1 MAKRDEFSQPIK
13 DLLAKRVGYKCSF
26 PGCRKPTSGPNSNPL
41 KSTNIGV
48 AAHITAAA
56 KGGPRYDERMTDKE
70 RKSTDNGIWM
80 CQTHASLID
89 KDSQQ
94 FDQNKLKEWKLNAE
108 QDALAELIDENYRL
122 RKELETVL
130 IAIEGKDTYPLLD
143 FIGCTDVNQMYY
155 QLVISNSKHRPLYDV
170 IVRINDPE
178 EVEESKFN
186 GMNTLKTLKLYNT
199 IHIGNLPPSLML
211 PIREPEVFPK
221 KGYFHFFSYIG
232 TRNGVYHQEIYCFPK
247 DQFLWE
253 IATKL
258 QKSVEGSRE
267 RKIIYE
273 YIPEP
278 YKDLKWII

>member
-1 MAKRDEFSQPIK
+1 MKKRDEFSSPIK
-13 DLLAKRVGYKCSF
+13 KLLAQRVGYKCSF
-26 PGCRKPTSGPNSNPL
+26 PDCRKSTSGPNSNPS
-41 KSTNIGV
+41 KSINNGV
-48 AAHITAAA
+48 AAHITAA
-56 KGGPRYDERMTDKE
+56 KEGGPRYDARLTVEE
-70 RKSTDNGIWM
+70 RKSADNGIWM
-80 CQTHASLID
+80 CTYHANLID

-94 FDQNKLKEWKLNAE
+94 FDQNLIKEWKLKAE

-130 IAIEGKDTYPLLD
+130 VAIEGKDTYPLLE
-143 FIGCTDVNQMYY
+143 FVGCTDVNQMYY

-170 IVRINDPE
+170 IVRIYDPE

-199 IHIGNLPPSLML
+199 INIGNLPPSLIL

-247 DQFLWE
+247 DKFLWE

-258 QKSVEGSRE
+258 
-267 RKIIYE
+267 RKHIDDTTFKVIYE
-273 YIPEP
+273 YIPEQ